1 MKFFTGLII
10 GLIFGGNI
18 GTFTL
23 AVCIASKN
31 SYYDSKQ
38 H

>member
-10 GLIFGGNI
+10 GLILGGII
-18 GTFTL
+18 GTFTM
-23 AVCIASKN
+23 AVCIASKDSN
-31 SYYDSKQ
+31 HDSKQ